1 MSASIRNAKN
11 MIDNQLK
18 QGFYG
23 DNKCPFLKY
32 SKLYLKTNENISA
45 YLKFLEKDNLNSAL
59 TVLSS
64 GDHLFNLLCLGV
76 KEIDTFDSN
85 IFTSYYALGLK
96 KAMILKYNYKEY
108 IETFLKLSS
117 ESTTLDEITSI
128 ILDLT
133 KYMENEHQKF
143 WSKIAEYNYKEQNRR
158 KVFLNILLMFAM
170 EGSCIDENNILTGN
184 RYLQDEEAY
193 NITKTNLNLAN
204 ISFKNANAVNLSQ
217 NFSKTYDTL
226 LLSNIPDYFWIKWSD
241 SWQYNKLKEYE
252 EKLFEISN
260 ENATIFLNY
269 IFGNKIKPV
278 IKRSYV
284 YPEDLIHEEIKVF
297 PSISNYSKEDSILLI
312 RKREK

>member
-1 MSASIRNAKN
+1 MENSIRGAKGL
-11 MIDNQLK
+11 IDK
-18 QGFYG
+18 QILDRRIENFGI
-23 DNKCPFLKY
+23 PFSEYQKVY
-32 SKLYLKTNENISA
+32 FSTNENING
-45 YLKFLEKDNLNSAL
+45 YLNLVDFNNKYNAL
-59 TVLSS
+59 SVMSS
-64 GDHLFNLLCLGV
+64 GDHIFNLITNNILN
-76 KEIDTFDSN
+76 IDTFDTN
-85 IFTSYYALGLK
+85 KLTEYYVLGLK
-96 KAMILKYNYKEY
+96 RALVLKYNYKEY

-269 IFGNKIKPV
+269 IFENKIKPV